1 MTAPLARA
9 DWLGVGLHR
18 GIAMD
23 AYLGDELT
31 PQPALSASG
40 IRTLIEATPLTFA
53 ARNPRLWRESGI
65 WPGPFK
71 DRGTKSTKLG
81 SAIHSLLLETGE
93 ALCVIRPEDFVTKK
107 GSPGKN
113 LATVGAKAAIAEAE
127 ENGLTWITG
136 QQEIQAI
143 SARDF
148 AQKKILRDPDYGE
161 AWAKGESE
169 VTMIWQRAVSSR
181 CPLCKKAHDP
191 IWCRGRI
198 DRMAPREYG
207 LMFDPKT
214 TALSL
219 HEDFIAR
226 RFRDQGADYQAAWYQ
241 QGFEALHP
249 EFAPDTPAFR
259 LAYPWAEGLMP
270 QATEKRR
277 ALYVPLSI
285 EVVPPFDCS
294 FTSFPPETIEWL
306 YGKIDIACDLFAH
319 CLTLPVADWP
329 SWPNRQLPSVRDYQI
344 MKEQNEELE
353 EES

>member
-1 MTAPLARA
+1 MTAPLTRA

-18 GIAMD
+18 DVPMG
-23 AYLGDELT
+23 AYLSDELT

-53 ARNPRLWRESGI
+53 ARNPRLWRESGV

-71 DRGTKSTKLG
+71 ERGSKPKKLG
-81 SAIHSLLLETGE
+81 TAIHSLLLEPDVQIT
-93 ALCVIRPEDFVTKK
+93 VFRPEDFPTKDGK
-107 GSPGKN
+107 PGKT
-113 LATVGAKAAIAEAE
+113 LGTAKAKEAIAEAE
-127 ENGLTWITG
+127 ESGIFWLTDD
-136 QQEIQAI
+136 QETQAK
-143 SARDF
+143 SVRDF

-169 VTMIWQRAVSSR
+169 VTMIWQRAVSPN
-181 CPLCKKAHDP
+181 CPFCKKGHDP

-198 DRMAPREYG
+198 DRLAPREYG

-219 HEDFIAR
+219 HEEFIAR
-226 RFRDQGADYQAAWYQ
+226 RFRDQGTDFQAAWYQ

-249 EFAPDTPAFR
+249 EFAPDDPKFR

-294 FTSFPPETIEWL
+294 FTPFPPETIEWL

-319 CLTLPVADWP
+319 CLTLPVAEWP
-329 SWPNRQLPSVRDYQI
+329 SWPNRQLPSVRDWQI
-344 MKEQNEELE
+344 MNEQNEELE

>member
-1 MTAPLARA
+1 MT
-9 DWLGVGLHR
+9 DMLGVGLHR
-18 GIAMD
+18 DVPMD

-31 PQPALSASG
+31 PQIALSASG
-40 IRTLIEATPLTFA
+40 IRTLIEATPLAFA
-53 ARNPRLWRESGI
+53 ARNPRLWRESGM

-81 SAIHSLLLETGE
+81 QAIHSMLLEDGGSI
-93 ALCVIRPEDFVTKK
+93 CVIRPEDFTTAK
-107 GSPGKN
+107 GLPGKN
-113 LATVGAKAAIAEAE
+113 LATKGAKEAIAEAE
-127 ENGLTWITG
+127 ENGLMWITG
-136 QQEIQAI
+136 VQEMQAI
-143 SARDF
+143 SARDH
-148 AQKKILRDPDYGE
+148 ALQKILRDPDYGE

-169 VTMIWQRAVSSR
+169 VTMIWRRAVNH
-181 CPLCKKAHDP
+181 CAICGVQHDP

-219 HEDFIAR
+219 HEDFVAR
-226 RFRDQGADYQAAWYQ
+226 RFRDQGTDFQAAWYQ

-249 EFAPDTPAFR
+249 EFAPDDPKFR
-259 LAYPWAEGLMP
+259 LAYPWAESLVP
-270 QATEKRR
+270 AKAAKRR

-285 EVVPPFDCS
+285 EVTAPFDS
-294 FTSFPPETIEWL
+294 RFTPFPPETIEWL

-319 CLTLPVADWP
+319 CLSIPLADWP
-329 SWPNRQLPSVRDYQI
+329 GWPNRELPSVRDYQI
-344 MKEQNEELE
+344 YKEMQEEAE